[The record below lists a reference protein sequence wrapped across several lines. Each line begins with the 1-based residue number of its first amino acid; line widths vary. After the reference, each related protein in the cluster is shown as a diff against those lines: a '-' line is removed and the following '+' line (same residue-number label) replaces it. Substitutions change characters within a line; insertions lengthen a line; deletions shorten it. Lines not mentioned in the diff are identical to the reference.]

1 MRTALI
7 ADLHANRAAVEAVL
21 ADVQRRGC
29 DRLALL
35 GDFVGYGPDPEW
47 VVDRARELVAAG
59 AIAVRGNHDAA
70 VAEAARPSMRSEV
83 LDVIDW
89 TRARLSADQLAFLAS
104 LPLAHEEGDV
114 LFVHANAWEPA
125 GWAYVEGRAEAA
137 RSLQATPRRLTFC
150 GHIHEPRLYHLSPLG
165 KVADFTP
172 TPGTTVPLLSARR
185 WLGIPGSAGQPR
197 DGNPA
202 ACYALF
208 DDRTAAI
215 TFVRVPYDHEATAS
229 RMRAFGLPET
239 FAQRLAHGT

>member
-7 ADLHANRAAVEAVL
+7 ADLHANRVAVEAVL
-21 ADVQRRGC
+21 ADARRRGF

-47 VVDRARELVAAG
+47 VVDCVRQLVQAG

-70 VAEAARPSMRSEV
+70 VAEGTRPSMRSEV

-89 TRARLSADQLAFLAS
+89 TRERLSPDQRAFLGA

-114 LFVHANAWEPA
+114 LFVHANAWEPG

-137 RSLQATPRRLTFC
+137 RSLHATPRRLTFC
-150 GHIHEPRLYHLSPLG
+150 GHIHEPRLYHLSALG
-165 KVADFTP
+165 KVADFVPTAGTP
-172 TPGTTVPLLSARR
+172 VPLLPARR
-185 WLGIPGSAGQPR
+185 WLAIPGSAGQPR

-208 DDRTAAI
+208 DDRHAAI
-215 TFVRVPYDHEATAS
+215 TFVRVPYHHEATAS
-229 RMRAFGLPET
+229 RMRELGLPET